1 MLDLFNG
8 EEFIIQNKFL
18 KELDVAI
25 QAIAVLLTTSSPFQ
39 TVNTSL
45 YEFKGRN
52 ITDDLRPE
60 VSIKVDRV
68 NTLIKAEYPIIRS
81 VTLED
86 IQDDDANADGMI
98 ITLAVFT
105 TSGVVYPEI
114 AI

>member
-8 EEFIIQNKFL
+8 EDFIIQNKFL
-18 KELDVAI
+18 KELDTAI
-25 QAIAVLLTTSSPFQ
+25 QAIVILLTTSSPFE

-45 YEFKGRN
+45 YDLKGLN

-60 VSIKVDRV
+60 VSIKIDRV
-68 NTLIKAEYPIIRS
+68 NSLIKASYPIIRS

-105 TSGVVYPEI
+105 ANGVVYPEI
-114 AI
+114 TI